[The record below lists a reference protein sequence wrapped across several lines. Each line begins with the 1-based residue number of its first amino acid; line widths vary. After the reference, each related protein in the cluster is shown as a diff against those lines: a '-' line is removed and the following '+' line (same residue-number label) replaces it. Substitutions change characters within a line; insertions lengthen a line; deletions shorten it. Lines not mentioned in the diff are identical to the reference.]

1 MPKDIPVVL
10 IIGKQNVGKTTLI
23 GLIIPRLKKRG
34 YRVGTIKYNIP
45 HFEID
50 HEGKDTYR
58 HYQAGADIVSIS
70 SAKKLAIIKRVGK
83 RSPAI
88 KDIIRDNYQDADI
101 VLVEGYKKWKQP
113 CIEIQNNCRQADS
126 PNGERKS
133 YLRINSFPQKDAPV
147 PTPTFRKK
155 DLSMVMKF
163 IESNMKYI
171 R

>member
-23 GLIIPRLKKRG
+23 GLVIPRLKKRG

-50 HEGKDTYR
+50 YEGKDTYR

-70 SAKKLAIIKRVGK
+70 SAKKLAIIKRVRK
-83 RSPAI
+83 SVPSI
-88 KDIIRDNYQDADI
+88 KDIIKDNYQDADI

-113 CIEIQNNCRQADS
+113 CVEIRNNCRQMDS
-126 PNGERKS
+126 PNVERKS
-133 YLRINSFPQKDAPV
+133 YLRINSFPQKGALL
-147 PTPTFRKK
+147 PTPTFKKK
-155 DLSMVMKF
+155 DLCMVMKF
-163 IESNMKYI
+163 IESNMK
-171 R
+171 

>member
-1 MPKDIPVVL
+1 M

-45 HFEID
+45 YFEID
-50 HEGKDTYR
+50 YEGKDTYR

-70 SAKKLAIIKRVGK
+70 SAKKLAVIKRVVK
-83 RSPAI
+83 HAPAI
-88 KDIIRDNYQDADI
+88 KDIIRDNYQEADV

-113 CIEIQNNCRQADS
+113 CIEIRNNCRQADS
-126 PNGERKS
+126 PNVERKA
-133 YLRINSFPQKDAPV
+133 YLRINSFPRKDTPV
-147 PTPTFRKK
+147 PIPTFNKK

-163 IESNMKYI
+163 IESTMK
-171 R
+171 